1 MTRNP
6 TRAKSKNPKPDLSIH
21 GIGSGERVGVVFPT
35 LRGGAEGGGSAQPQR
50 GGRVGA
56 DPDYKGGRVGAVSS
70 KKISHHPQNLFDYIC
85 NKVTRQFNLL

>member
-1 MTRNP
+1 MELGL
-6 TRAKSKNPKPDLSIH
+6 A
-21 GIGSGERVGVVFPT
+21 
-35 LRGGAEGGGSAQPQR
+35 RGWGWFFRHSEGGRGWGQCPAPE